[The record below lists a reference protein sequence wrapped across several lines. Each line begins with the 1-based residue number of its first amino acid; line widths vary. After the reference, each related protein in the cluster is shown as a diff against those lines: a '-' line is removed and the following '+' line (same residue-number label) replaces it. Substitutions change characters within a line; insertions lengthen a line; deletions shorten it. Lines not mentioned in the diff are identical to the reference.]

1 MFTEEFIIKAC
12 EYNTREEMAGRA
24 RSALARLGINNM
36 GVKQELDNIIAAAKA
51 YNMIAVNYIY
61 SFVPEELRI
70 LLKVTMVTGAF
81 ATSRDGKRFSLNASI
96 RLHLESGVLDLS
108 FDNKNKCLYTNGFF
122 SNRDKYFEEI
132 SKHIKPEPKGFNA
145 WIVITK

>member
-12 EYNTREEMAGRA
+12 EYHDREETAGRV
-24 RSALARLGINNM
+24 RSALARLGINNV
-36 GVKQELDNIIAAAKA
+36 GVNQELDTIIAAAKA
-51 YNMIAVNYIY
+51 YNMLAVNYMY

-70 LLKVTMVTGAF
+70 LLKVTRVTGAF
-81 ATSRDGKRFSLNASI
+81 ATSIDGKRFSLSASI
-96 RLHLESGVLDLS
+96 SLYTDKDRLDLA
-108 FDNKNKCLYTNGFF
+108 FDYKNKCLYTSGFF
-122 SNRDKYFEEI
+122 SDRNKYFEEI

>member
-1 MFTEEFIIKAC
+1 MFTEEFIIRAC
-12 EYNTREEMAGRA
+12 EYHDREETAGRA
-24 RSALARLGINNM
+24 RSALARLGINNV
-36 GVKQELDNIIAAAKA
+36 GVKQELDTISAAAKA
-51 YNMIAVNYIY
+51 YNMIAVNYMY

-70 LLKVTMVTGAF
+70 LLKVTIVTGAF

-96 RLHLESGVLDLS
+96 RLHLETGVLDLL
-108 FDNKNKCLYTNGFF
+108 FDNTNKCLYTNGSFP
-122 SNRDKYFEEI
+122 NRDKYFEEI